1 MGEQGGGSN
10 NKMACHVRVSK
21 WFNDQFRKLG
31 ILIGSHPIKLIA
43 LSLIVT
49 AGLSCGMLKL
59 TSESDTE
66 TLYTPVGSQAS
77 KDRQKIQA
85 VFEDDSGSNYFPRS
99 LTKSDLYGDVI
110 FSTVNVIDD
119 ASMSTIRFYI
129 DYIKDI
135 TVTLNNVQYSYSDV
149 CARRDGRCYRSG
161 DTFNGSITVGV
172 TYPVFNDIDLSS
184 VLGNVKAKD
193 GKLVSAGYLKV
204 TFHLRQDSVILRA
217 AAIAWE
223 DEFIKV
229 MSTLKPENITMSY
242 ATSQSLNKELNA
254 NTGGDITYFSITFTL
269 MITYATIIAG
279 GDMVSSRTWVSWAG
293 VLAAGM
299 GIASSIGLVSLCGM
313 KFVDIVGTMPFLVL
327 GIGVNDMFLLMSS
340 WADTYPHQD
349 ESVADRI
356 GMTFASAGM
365 GITITSLTDLLAFIT
380 GTSSVFI
387 SVRNFCVY
395 TGVAIIFSYLYQCF
409 FFAPCLSLHGSRVDA
424 SRHCVTCLRVK
435 SRSEYKEENKHCLYV
450 YSCGGRRPKEREQDE
465 RICETGPRKI
475 LPVILLHV
483 AGIISVIVV
492 FLAYLGVS
500 IYGVINLK
508 QGLDLKNL
516 VSPSS
521 HFYSYTDIKDTY
533 FSNTF
538 PIPFI
543 FEGTTNYLKKDTITQ
558 IYKLLAEAQSDSGVN
573 SQSSVCWLTNYI
585 NSSYF
590 DDTSLTQFASGAQY
604 FLNKTPAFK
613 NDVAFDGDHII
624 ASRCYVFS
632 DDIKD
637 SNKQARVMTR
647 MRELADGCPL
657 SVYPY
662 FPAFIFFEQYVAILP
677 STLQTVGV
685 ALVVMTVVTCI
696 FMPHPLMITLVVF
709 NIVSILVGIFGFLYF
724 WDLSLSS
731 VTMIHLIM
739 SVGFSV
745 DFSVHVCS
753 AFMLGEGSTRREK
766 AKYAIVHAS
775 GPVLNG
781 AISSFLGV
789 IVLVFSE
796 SYIFKSFFNIMLM
809 VTLLGMLHAVFLL
822 PVVLSLIGPRGSL
835 VGPTESPGKATEASR
850 PANSQ
855 QTKTTH

>member
-1 MGEQGGGSN
+1 
-10 NKMACHVRVSK
+10 MACYVRVPK
-21 WFNDQFRKLG
+21 WFTDRFRNLG

-49 AGLSCGMLKL
+49 AGLSCGMFKL

-77 KDRQKIQA
+77 KDREKIQA
-85 VFEDDSGSNYFPRS
+85 VFEDDSGSNFFPRS

-110 FSTVNVIDD
+110 FSDVNVVDED
-119 ASMSTIRFYI
+119 SLSAIRFYI
-129 DYIKDI
+129 DHIKNI
-135 TVTLNNVQYSYSDV
+135 TVTLNNIQYSYSDV
-149 CARRDGRCYRSG
+149 CARRDGSCYRSG
-161 DTFNGSITVGV
+161 DTFNGSITGGV
-172 TYPVFNDIDLSS
+172 TYPVFNNVDLSS
-184 VLGNVKAKD
+184 VLGNVNAKD
-193 GKLVSAGYLKV
+193 GKLVSAGYLEV

-229 MSTLKPENITMSY
+229 MSTLKPENVTMSY
-242 ATSQSLNKELNA
+242 AASQSLNKELDA

-269 MITYATIIAG
+269 MITYATIIVG

-299 GIASSIGLVSLCGM
+299 GIASSLGLVSLCGM
-313 KFVDIVGTMPFLVL
+313 KFVNIVGTMPFLVL
-327 GIGVNDMFLLMSS
+327 GIGVDDMFLLMSS
-340 WADTYPHQD
+340 WADTYPHHD
-349 ESVADRI
+349 MSVANRI
-356 GMTFASAGM
+356 GMTFASAGI
-365 GITITSLTDLLAFIT
+365 GITITSLTDLLAFII

-395 TGVAIIFSYLYQCF
+395 TGVAVIFCYLYQCF

-424 SRHCVTCLRVK
+424 RRHCLTCLRVK
-435 SRSEYKEENKHCLYV
+435 SRLDYREENKHCLYV
-450 YSCGGRRPKEREQDE
+450 YSCGGTRPKEREQDE

-483 AGIISVIVV
+483 AGKITVV
-492 FLAYLGVS
+492 VVYLSYLGVS
-500 IYGVINLK
+500 IYGLVNLK

-533 FSNTF
+533 FPNTF

-543 FEGTTNYLKKDTITQ
+543 FEDTTNYLNKDTITQ
-558 IYKLLAEAQSDSGVN
+558 INKLLADAQSDSEVN
-573 SQSSVCWLTNYI
+573 SQSSVCWLTNYM

-590 DDTSLTQFASGAQY
+590 DDTSGTTFVSGAQY
-604 FLNKTPAFK
+604 FLNETPAFK
-613 NDVAFDGDHII
+613 NDVAFNGIGEHII
-624 ASRCYVFS
+624 ASRCYLFS

-647 MRELADGCPL
+647 MRELADGSPL
-657 SVYPY
+657 SVYTY
-662 FPAFIFFEQYVAILP
+662 YPAFIFFEQYVAILP

-753 AFMLGEGSTRREK
+753 AFLLGERQHSSK
-766 AKYAIVHAS
+766 KVKYAIVHAS

-789 IVLVFSE
+789 IILVLSE
-796 SYIFKSFFNIMLM
+796 SYIFKSFFNIMLTVM
-809 VTLLGMLHAVFLL
+809 LLGMLHAVFLL
-822 PVVLSLIGPRGSL
+822 PVVLSL
-835 VGPTESPGKATEASR
+835 VGPTESPGKATEAR
-850 PANSQ
+850 HPASSQ
-855 QTKTTH
+855 QAETTN